1 MDLDFDDHPS
11 HHAAPAVR
19 AGTRFKPKGRPQ
31 PKKKQVSFSTSQTT
45 LPTNVAKETLST
57 RSQEGSVSLDGS
69 SAIPSEALPSESNV
83 PESGTINQS
92 TIETLSEENV
102 NVVSREVHWST
113 EASVLRACNHVDLGG
128 KRCDDSIEA
137 AASAFPDDPRTQ
149 DSTIFGD
156 SETGED
162 DGHLDMETLD
172 IVQEEGTTSSYV
184 QHTGKLQPKPRV
196 LDTVVEEEPEPHYSV
211 DGTGYFSM
219 GSNESEVMD
228 NVESR
233 NDFSTYGHL
242 QEEEPNIQEEE
253 PNIPEAPRET
263 VPETEAQNA
272 SGRSDNNTG
281 TGEEENCLGNNTLEE
296 EQSGRGKKKGKSKKA
311 TGRKRKN
318 KSEEAPREKTEKK
331 FKHSSRRQKR
341 TLDKELLETPD
352 DEIRSLPIRDMLRLV
367 EYKEW
372 LEKKEAKGVAVVP
385 PTQESD
391 MNASGNASG
400 SQYDSQG
407 FDAEDEFGMEE
418 NENQEAYVVKP
429 DSPVNYQT
437 YMYKTART
445 RWSKQDT
452 ELFYEGIR
460 EFGSNLSMIQHLF
473 PNRTREQM
481 KLKFKLEE
489 RRYPLKLNEALATR
503 PKQLIHFPNV
513 IKKLQEEAAAAK
525 AAEGGV
531 EGEEEVGAEAETN
544 DVPQNEEPE
553 KPEETERASDA
564 VDGVKESDGGDGV
577 RSDGGDECDNDEGD
591 DDFWNS
597 YKSDM

>member
-57 RSQEGSVSLDGS
+57 QSQEGSVSLDGS

-83 PESGTINQS
+83 PESGTIYQS

-113 EASVLRACNHVDLGG
+113 EASVLRACTHVDLGG
-128 KRCDDSIEA
+128 KRCDDSIDA
-137 AASAFPDDPRTQ
+137 AASAFPDDSRTQ
-149 DSTIFGD
+149 DSTIFRD
-156 SETGED
+156 FVTPETGED
-162 DGHLDMETLD
+162 EGHLDMETLD

-196 LDTVVEEEPEPHYSV
+196 LDTVVEEPEPHYSV

-219 GSNESEVMD
+219 GTNESEVMD

-242 QEEEPNIQEEE
+242 QEEEPNI
-253 PNIPEAPRET
+253 PEAPRET
-263 VPETEAQNA
+263 VPEMEAQNA

-281 TGEEENCLGNNTLEE
+281 TGEEENCLGNNTLEV
-296 EQSGRGKKKGKSKKA
+296 EQSGRGKKKGKSKRA
-311 TGRKRKN
+311 SGRKRKN
-318 KSEEAPREKTEKK
+318 TSGEAPSEKPEKK

-341 TLDKELLETPD
+341 TLEKELLETPD
-352 DEIRSLPIRDMLRLV
+352 DEIKYLPIRDMLRLV

-372 LEKKEAKGVAVVP
+372 LEKKEAKGAVVP

-407 FDAEDEFGMEE
+407 FDAEDEFGMEDS
-418 NENQEAYVVKP
+418 ENQEAYVVKP

-437 YMYKTART
+437 YMYKTSRT

-525 AAEGGV
+525 AAE
-531 EGEEEVGAEAETN
+531 EGEEEVGTEAEETN
-544 DVPQNEEPE
+544 DVPQNEEEPE
-553 KPEETERASDA
+553 KAEETERASG

-577 RSDGGDECDNDEGD
+577 RSDGGGDECDDGEGD